1 MQSFVFFPQIG
12 HEPVFVDDQED
23 GVSASCLLA
32 CVCERVHLCLLCLF
46 LHSLSRPRSLNKRR
60 AVRANGIFLCVFCV
74 PLSPDC
80 AFFSSQFALSLF
92 SLFFLVVVCIL
103 FFLGVSFCWLFVI
116 LLQVPNFNFRSR
128 GQSRSRHRHPFP
140 SLLLLIRNLPAG
152 YRCSRAPRPK

>member
-1 MQSFVFFPQIG
+1 LCSFLKLDTNRFLLMIKRTECLLPACLRACASVCIYVCCVCFFILSPGRALLTKEELCEPTVFSCVCFVSLSPQIALFFPPNLRSHCSLFFFWWWFVFF
-12 HEPVFVDDQED
+12 
-23 GVSASCLLA
+23 
-32 CVCERVHLCLLCLF
+32 
-46 LHSLSRPRSLNKRR
+46 
-60 AVRANGIFLCVFCV
+60 
-74 PLSPDC
+74 
-80 AFFSSQFALSLF
+80 
-92 SLFFLVVVCIL
+92 

>member
-1 MQSFVFFPQIG
+1 MFFPQIG

-103 FFLGVSFCWLFVI
+103 FFFWVFLFVVCDSAAEC
-116 LLQVPNFNFRSR
+116 LTSTLEAEVRVVVVTVTHFHLFA
-128 GQSRSRHRHPFP
+128 F
-140 SLLLLIRNLPAG
+140 
-152 YRCSRAPRPK
+152 